1 MKKTNLSL
9 DFPAVSAK
17 GWKQQ
22 IQTDL
27 KGADYNEHLIWAS
40 PEQIN
45 VKPFYH
51 AEDMKESPA
60 SKITTPENWYI
71 GQEIYVQNVLKSNQ
85 KAQDAVTR
93 GAESIVFR
101 LPSEDIDIK
110 ELLKDIDLLTVPVH
124 LKLDFLSP
132 TFCKKIGSLIQETP
146 NNLSI
151 HIDIYGHLARTGNW
165 YYSLEKDHTLLS
177 QISEE
182 MGSVPFL
189 SIDSS
194 LFQNAGANRV
204 QELAYT
210 LSQAYEYLT
219 FFENQKNGLV
229 CAPIFTI
236 AVDSN
241 YFFEI
246 AKIRALRTL
255 WATLAKEYNVPE
267 TCHIIAYPT
276 KRNKTLYEY
285 NTNLLRTTTECM
297 AAVLGGA
304 NTICNQPYDAIYHKD
319 NEFGE
324 RIARNQLLILKN
336 ESYFGAVSNAA
347 DGAYYIESLTNQLA
361 TKALALFKNVE
372 TAGGFLK
379 NVKNHTIQKKIKE
392 SADKELHLFESK
404 EKILVGSNK
413 YENGQDTM
421 KDTLELY
428 PFLKTQPVKTLIE
441 PILEKRLAEAL
452 EQKRLDNE

>member
-1 MKKTNLSL
+1 MKKTNWLL

-27 KGADYNEHLIWAS
+27 KGADYNEHLLWPS
-40 PEQIN
+40 PEQID

-51 AEDMKESPA
+51 AEDMEEIQS
-60 SKITTPENWYI
+60 SKIAHPKNWQI
-71 GQEIYVQNVLKSNQ
+71 GQEIYAQNASMSNQ
-85 KAQDAVTR
+85 KALDAIAR
-93 GAESIVFR
+93 GAESIVFKV
-101 LPSEDIDIK
+101 PSEDIDPQI
-110 ELLKDIDLLTVPVH
+110 LLKNIDLATIPVH
-124 LKLDFLSP
+124 LKLDFVSP
-132 TFCKKIGSLIQETP
+132 AFCKKLHTLEQGGT

-151 HIDIYGHLARTGNW
+151 QIDILGHLASTGNW
-165 YYSLEKDHTLLS
+165 YNSLEQDHTLLR
-177 QISEE
+177 QIYEE
-182 MGSVPFL
+182 IGSIPFL
-189 SIDSS
+189 GIDGS
-194 LFQNAGANRV
+194 LFKNAGANRV

-210 LSQAYEYLT
+210 LSQAHEYVA
-219 FFENQKNGLV
+219 FFEDQKNGLV
-229 CAPIFTI
+229 CAPVFTI

-246 AKIRALRTL
+246 AKIRALRIL
-255 WATLAKEYNVPE
+255 WATLAREYKAPE
-267 TCHIIAYPT
+267 NCHIIAHPA

-361 TKALALFKNVE
+361 AKALALFKNIE
-372 TAGGFLK
+372 AAGGFLK
-379 NVKNHTIQKKIKE
+379 SIKNHTLQKKIRE
-392 SADKELHLFESK
+392 SADKELLRFESK
-404 EKILVGSNK
+404 EEVLVGSNK
-413 YENGQDTM
+413 YENTQDTM
-421 KDTLELY
+421 KDSLEIY
-428 PFLKTQPVKTLIE
+428 PFLKTQPVKTLLE

>member
-1 MKKTNLSL
+1 MKKTNWLL

-27 KGADYNEHLIWAS
+27 KGADYNEHLIWSS

-51 AEDMKESPA
+51 AEDMEEIQS
-60 SKITTPENWYI
+60 SKIASPNSWHI
-71 GQEIYVQNVLKSNQ
+71 GQEIYVQNASKSNQ
-85 KAQDAVTR
+85 KALDAIIR
-93 GAESIVFR
+93 GAESIVFKV
-101 LPSEDIDIK
+101 PSEDIDIQL
-110 ELLKDIDLLTVPVH
+110 LLKDIDLVSIPVH

-132 TFCKKIGSLIQETP
+132 DFCKTLRIFKKGRIG
-146 NNLSI
+146 NLSI

-165 YYSLEKDHTLLS
+165 YHSLEKDHKLLC
-177 QISEE
+177 QINEE
-182 MGSVPFL
+182 MGSIPFL
-189 SIDSS
+189 GIDGS

-210 LSQAYEYLT
+210 LSQAHEYLA
-219 FFENQKNGLV
+219 FYEDQKNGLV
-229 CAPIFTI
+229 YAPVFTI
-236 AVDSN
+236 GVDSN

-246 AKIRALRTL
+246 AKIRALRIL
-255 WATLAKEYNVPE
+255 WATLAREYKAPE

-285 NTNLLRTTTECM
+285 NINLLRTTTECM

-336 ESYFGAVSNAA
+336 ESYFGAVTNAA
-347 DGAYYIESLTNQLA
+347 DGAYYIESLTNQLT
-361 TKALALFKNVE
+361 TKALALFKNIE
-372 TAGGFLK
+372 AAGGFLK
-379 NVKNHTIQKKIKE
+379 SIKNHTIQKKVRE
-392 SADKELHLFESK
+392 SADKELHHFETK
-404 EKILVGSNK
+404 EKILVGTNK
-413 YENGQDTM
+413 YENTEDTM
-421 KDTLELY
+421 KDTLEIY

-452 EQKRLDNE
+452 EEKRLDNE

>member
-1 MKKTNLSL
+1 MKKINWLA
-9 DFPAVSAK
+9 DFPPVSAK

-27 KGADYNEHLIWAS
+27 KGADYNEHLIWPS

-51 AEDMKESPA
+51 ADDMEEIPPSA
-60 SKITTPENWYI
+60 ITTPENWHI
-71 GQEIYVQNVLKSNQ
+71 GQEIYVQNVLKSNH
-85 KAQDAVTR
+85 KAQDAITR

-101 LPSEDIDIK
+101 LPTEDIDIK
-110 ELLKDIDLLTVPVH
+110 ELLKDINLTAVPVH
-124 LKLDFLSP
+124 LKLDFISP
-132 TFCKKIGSLIQETP
+132 AFCKKIAGLKEEIPGELT
-146 NNLSI
+146 I
-151 HIDIYGHLARTGNW
+151 HIDIYGHLVRTGNW

-177 QISEE
+177 EIREE
-182 MGSVPFL
+182 MGSIPFL
-189 SIDSS
+189 SIDCS

-204 QELAYT
+204 QELAYS

-219 FFENQKNGLV
+219 FFENQKSKLV
-229 CAPIFTI
+229 CAPIFQVS
-236 AVDSN
+236 VDSN

-246 AKIRALRTL
+246 AKIRALRAL
-255 WATLAKEYNVPE
+255 WATLAREYKAPE

-276 KRNKTLYEY
+276 RRNKTLYEY

-304 NTICNQPYDAIYHKD
+304 NTICNLPYDAIYHKD

-347 DGAYYIESLTNQLA
+347 DGTYYIESLTNQLA
-361 TKALALFKNVE
+361 TKALTLFKNIE
-372 TAGGFLK
+372 ATGGFLK

-392 SADKELHLFESK
+392 SADKALHQFELK
-404 EKILVGSNK
+404 EEILVGTNK
-413 YENGQDTM
+413 YENTQDSM

-428 PFLKTQPVKTLIE
+428 PFLKTHPVKTLIE
-441 PILEKRLAEAL
+441 PILEKRLAESL

>member
-1 MKKTNLSL
+1 MKKNNWLS

-27 KGADYNEHLIWAS
+27 KGADYNEHLIWPS
-40 PEQIN
+40 PEQID

-51 AEDMKESPA
+51 PEDIEAIQP
-60 SKITTPENWYI
+60 SKIASPTNWHI
-71 GQEIYVQNVLKSNQ
+71 GQEIYVQNASMSNQ
-85 KAQDAVTR
+85 KALDAIVR
-93 GAESIVFR
+93 GAESIVFKV
-101 LPSEDIDIK
+101 PSEDIDIQI
-110 ELLKDIDLLTVPVH
+110 LLKDIELAAAPVH

-132 TFCKKIGSLIQETP
+132 AFCKKLADLNKGET

-151 HIDIYGHLARTGNW
+151 QIDILGHLARTGNW
-165 YYSLEKDHTLLS
+165 YQSLEQDHKLLS
-177 QISEE
+177 QINEE
-182 MGSVPFL
+182 MGSIPFL
-189 SIDSS
+189 GIDGS
-194 LFQNAGANRV
+194 LFQNAGANKI

-210 LSQAYEYLT
+210 LSQAHEYVAFLKD
-219 FFENQKNGLV
+219 QKNGLV
-229 CAPIFTI
+229 CAPVFTL
-236 AVDSN
+236 AVGSN

-246 AKIRALRTL
+246 AKIRALRIL
-255 WATLAKEYNVPE
+255 WTALAREYKVPE
-267 TCHIIAYPT
+267 NCHIIAYPA

-361 TKALALFKNVE
+361 TKALALFKNIE
-372 TAGGFLK
+372 AAGGFLK
-379 NVKNHTIQKKIKE
+379 SIKNHTIQKKIRE
-392 SADKELHLFESK
+392 SADKELLRFDAK
-404 EKILVGSNK
+404 EEILVGTNK
-413 YENGQDTM
+413 YENSQDTM
-421 KDTLELY
+421 KDSLEIY